1 MIRGMEGREEEEG
14 GGRKRRGGEW
24 GIGGIFRRKPLFFND
39 IFAYINKFMYLC
51 RLKWFVLRNTLQDN
65 I

>member
-1 MIRGMEGREEEEG
+1 MIRGMEGREEEE
-14 GGRKRRGGEW
+14 RRGEAGNGEL
-24 GIGGIFRRKPLFFND
+24 GEFFEENPSFFND

>member
-14 GGRKRRGGEW
+14 RGEVGNGDLGEFFE
-24 GIGGIFRRKPLFFND
+24 GNSLFFND

-51 RLKWFVLRNTLQDN
+51 RLKWFAIRNTLQDN

>member
-1 MIRGMEGREEEEG
+1 MILRLSLPDFFFIRSVFYQGAAALGPGRYV
-14 GGRKRRGGEW
+14 
-24 GIGGIFRRKPLFFND
+24 PLFFFQI
-39 IFAYINKFMYLC
+39 IFAYVNKFMYLC